1 MTNQPLPT
9 RAELSRLRAE
19 VAELRAE
26 LAQTRHEL
34 QVLQSRRATRAGE
47 ALRQGRRAGAVKG
60 TLAAVGELRRPSVTP
75 EKLQV
80 ADDGPTTPGRLRSV
94 RRLRDAGDLDAAI
107 EETRAILLD
116 HPDDPEALDL
126 QVGLQMGAGLIGGA
140 LSSAQRLARVD
151 DSPRLRARRR
161 RIAGTLR
168 ALDPRF
174 APYARR
180 LPASERTGPALVL
193 LPPGPSQGGAIL
205 DTDRRGFEEFV
216 GALRVLT
223 DHEVRTVGAELGA
236 HYPRT
241 GPLDEVLTD
250 AATALGNA
258 LAMVHPLALVALI
271 SDEAPEAAIV
281 GRSVADA
288 LSIPFVV
295 VRPDARDQRI
305 ANTHANARL
314 RLTDLTRAAG
324 DRLAEHA
331 DGIVGA
337 DDHLT
342 AEQAADVTAELL
354 AHLTATGSR

>member
-19 VAELRAE
+19 VAELRAD

-47 ALRQGRRAGAVKG
+47 ALRQRHRTGAVKG
-60 TLAAVGELRRPSVTP
+60 TLAAVGELRRPSVAP
-75 EKLQV
+75 EKLEV

-94 RRLRDAGDLDAAI
+94 RRLRDDGDVEAAI
-107 EETRAILLD
+107 EDARSILLD

-126 QVGLQMGAGLIGGA
+126 QVSLQMAAGLIGEA

-151 DSPRLRARRR
+151 DSHRLRARRR

-174 APYARR
+174 APDASP

-193 LPPGPSQGGAIL
+193 LPPGAGQGGAVP
-205 DTDRRGFEEFV
+205 DTDRHGFEGFV

-223 DHEVRTVGAELGA
+223 DHEVRTVGSELGA

-241 GPLDEVLTD
+241 GPLDEVLSD

-258 LAMVHPLALVALI
+258 LATVHPVALVALI

-305 ANTHANARL
+305 ADNYAKPRP

-324 DRLAEHA
+324 DRLAEQA
-331 DGIVGA
+331 DGIVRA

-342 AEQAADVTAELL
+342 AEQAAEVTSELL